1 MSDSQCDTPLSSPS
15 FYCLRVH
22 VNETYLQYQVEEEKY
37 NVTNQECHL
46 TGESQPISVQMLGIK
61 LAEKVKIK
69 NILSLRGL
77 VK

>member
-1 MSDSQCDTPLSSPS
+1 
-15 FYCLRVH
+15 
-22 VNETYLQYQVEEEKY
+22 LQYQVEEEKY